1 MAFTKYS
8 VEFDTEKTARSQGH
22 ELHVSPRHCI
32 EICREL
38 RGKSLAEAKS
48 YLEGITKIKTP
59 VPFKRHNSGV
69 GHRAGL
75 SGWDAGRFPQKAA
88 RDILTVLKSAEA
100 NAEYKGLDTD
110 RMQIVHSL
118 ARRGR
123 VIEGR
128 MPRAMGR
135 ATAKNTA
142 TVTVEIVLQEFGNG
156 D

>member
-8 VEFDTEKTARSQGH
+8 VEFDREKTARSQGH
-22 ELHVSPRHCI
+22 ELHVSPRHCV
-32 EICREL
+32 EICRGL

-48 YLEGITKIKTP
+48 HLEEITKMKRP
-59 VPFKRHNSGV
+59 VPFKRHSSGV

-142 TVTVEIVLQEFGNG
+142 TVTVEIVLKEFENG

>member
-8 VEFDTEKTARSQGH
+8 VEFDNEKTARSQGH
-22 ELHVSPRHCI
+22 ELHVSPRHCV

-48 YLEGITKIKTP
+48 LLEGITKLTKP
-59 VPFKRHNSGV
+59 VPFKRHSSGV

-88 RDILTVLKSAEA
+88 RDILTVLKGAEA

-110 RMQIVHSL
+110 RMRIVHSL

-142 TVTVEIVLQEFGNG
+142 TVTVEIVLQEFENG

>member
-8 VEFDTEKTARSQGH
+8 VEFDKEKTARSQGH
-22 ELHVSPRHCI
+22 ELHVSPRHCV

-38 RGKSLAEAKS
+38 RGKSLSEGKS
-48 YLEGITKIKTP
+48 YLEAITKIKKP
-59 VPFKRHNSGV
+59 VPFKRHSSGV

-75 SGWDAGRFPQKAA
+75 TGWDGGRFPQKAA
-88 RDILTVLKSAEA
+88 QDVLTVLKGAEA

-128 MPRAMGR
+128 MARAMGR

-142 TVTVEIVLQEFGNG
+142 TVTVEIVLQESENG

>member
-1 MAFTKYS
+1 
-8 VEFDTEKTARSQGH
+8 
-22 ELHVSPRHCI
+22 
-32 EICREL
+32 
-38 RGKSLAEAKS
+38 
-48 YLEGITKIKTP
+48 

-88 RDILTVLKSAEA
+88 RGILTVVKSAEA
-100 NAEYKGLDTD
+100 NAEYKGLDSD

-135 ATAKNTA
+135 STAKNTSTA
-142 TVTVEIVLQEFGNG
+142 TVEIVLQEFENG